1 MSLHNLAHHMASKGR
16 GDDSMLLHVT
26 PGELQGLQ
34 ALAMKHGGSLTIN
47 PETGLP
53 EAGWLSKLLPMI
65 AGIALGPAGFGLM
78 SAMGAGLTVGAVTG
92 LATGSLSKGI
102 SAGLGAYGGSNL
114 AEGFMNLGASQ
125 AAGLADQG
133 GGYAAKEAARA
144 ASIPVDYSM
153 PTPETVA
160 PLTSTAANAPA
171 MSQWDKFSTGAQ
183 TAFRDP
189 SALADQMGGWGGLA
203 KSGLMALS
211 PIMAD
216 AMTPT
221 TTKMPTTSGP
231 STGYI
236 RSFDYNPA
244 TQGLTAFKPL
254 PVSQLSNASST
265 TSTGFADG
273 GTVTEDQ
280 VRAAYA
286 ANPNA
291 TKGGPDAA
299 AMQYWQNQGLSN
311 FDQVVKD
318 VNAQNAAAQASVA
331 PPAALA
337 NPFTAL
343 PAANLNVNNAS
354 NTLPGGGGLI
364 TGSNATATPSA
375 VPTTT
380 GAGGITMLPLANLNV
395 NNASNTLPG
404 GGGLITGSNA
414 TATPGATAVMRAT
427 PAEVLAAYKNTPGAI
442 STGPDA
448 AAMEYW
454 TKNGL
459 SGFAQAVKDVNTRG
473 ATEAAVRAAYTAN
486 PNATAAGPDTEA
498 LNYWMQKGLGGFGQ
512 AVTDYNKAHPT
523 NVTNASLAAKTAAD
537 KAAADAKALTVAQ
550 AAEAA
555 RLKAIEDARIA
566 AGKTSVVN
574 VATQTPAE
582 KEAARL
588 KTIADAA
595 AEAARMKVIT
605 DNYKKEFDT
614 GQSKLVADNVL
625 NKPVVLR
632 PALPAPAVKDLTKY
646 NTMTGMSKSAYDYL
660 MGKAPHPHYSQAAA
674 ASASPE
680 IVMPKKV
687 AGTPVDSGGGGG
699 GGNVDITNSGGT
711 AITSNSLNDYVAA
724 GVPITDTTSFAAQN
738 ASNAAVLSK
747 LAGTS
752 AGYAEDLSRT
762 SYDPVGDIN
771 AGMADAYNNNI
782 TLAPPAVAKTPS
794 VTIIDPSQI
803 AATSANNITLGDQVT
818 GNDVAANTTDFSQY
832 VDSLGGKLSDVSY
845 LGDTGAAYVPT
856 DYTGD
861 TVTNTSTGEV
871 IDVTTGEVVDN
882 ISNSNNTGFV
892 DATSGYAIDSPYD
905 PLGTFGDK
913 DTVYDFS
920 AGHQFY
926 DTSGYGE
933 YGDSGGN
940 AFYDPGILGRADGG
954 SIMSNPYA
962 MAKGGSLGGY
972 SDGGQLL
979 RGPGDGVSDSI
990 PASIGKQPARL
1001 ADGEFVIPARI
1012 VSELGNGSTEAGSR
1026 QLYAMLERIQA
1037 GRSKSTGKGKV
1048 AVNSNASKYL
1058 PA

>member
-102 SAGLGAYGGSNL
+102 SAGLGAYGGSGL

-318 VNAQNAAAQASVA
+318 VNAQNAAAASQLPAPLVAQAPA
-331 PPAALA
+331 PSTALA
-337 NPFTAL
+337 NPFTMPTNAVDNTAQNAVTTTAAPTTGGL
-343 PAANLNVNNAS
+343 SLLNPTAAQAANANAA
-354 NTLPGGGGLI
+354 G
-364 TGSNATATPSA
+364 TGANFVGPTAT
-375 VPTTT
+375 T
-380 GAGGITMLPLANLNV
+380 GGITRLDNSILSTA
-395 NNASNTLPG
+395 NTL
-404 GGGLITGSNA
+404 NK
-414 TATPGATAVMRAT
+414 AT

-459 SGFAQAVKDVNTRG
+459 GGFAQAVKDVNTRG

-803 AATSANNITLGDQVT
+803 AATSANNITLGVQVT